1 MSWSV
6 VKFDANHLDIQLFF
20 EEPLYISFESEADTV
35 VVNFA
40 DEELFISE
48 DGIKILPE
56 DRVLRRKLPRQLP
69 ESAVSVQETIDGT
82 A

>member
-6 VKFDANHLDIQLFF
+6 VKFDANQLDIQLFF
-20 EEPLYISFESEADTV
+20 DEPLYISFESEADTV
-35 VVNFA
+35 VVNFS

-48 DGIKILPE
+48 DGIKILFD

-69 ESAVSVQETIDGT
+69 QSA
-82 A
+82 